1 MERLF
6 TSVIIPAAGQG
17 RRMNSTINK
26 QYLTLNEKPILA
38 YTLDVFEKCSM
49 INEIVLVIN
58 KDEFKIC
65 EQQVLKPYHYTKVQL
80 VEGGDTRQQSV
91 YAGLKAVNSKADI
104 VMVHDGA
111 RPIIQESVIIKSIYE
126 TMEHQA
132 TVVGV
137 PAKNTIK
144 VINASGFVEYTPN
157 RDYLIEI
164 QTPQTFEHQ
173 LLRRAHENAIEEGV
187 EGTDDAFLVERL
199 SCPVKI
205 VVGQYTNIKITT
217 PEDLII
223 AESIIKRYEKKT
235 INGSGKINRLLKK

>member
-17 RRMNSTINK
+17 KRMNASMNK
-26 QYLTLNEKPILA
+26 QYLTINGKPVLA
-38 YTLDVFEKCSM
+38 YTLDVFEKCSL
-49 INEIVLVIN
+49 IKEIILVIN
-58 KDEFKIC
+58 KDEFEIC
-65 EQQVLKPYHYTKVQL
+65 RQQVLRPYHYTKVQL
-80 VEGGDTRQQSV
+80 VEGGSTRQQSV
-91 YAGLKAVNSKADI
+91 YEGLKAVNSKADI
-104 VMVHDGA
+104 VMTHDGA

-126 TMEHQA
+126 TMKDKA

-144 VINASGFVEYTPN
+144 VINSGGFVEYTPN
-157 RDYLIEI
+157 RDYLVEI

-173 LLRRAHENAIEEGV
+173 LLRRAHENAIEEGI

-199 SCPVKI
+199 SYPVK
-205 VVGQYTNIKITT
+205 VVTGHYTNIKITT

-223 AESIIKRYEKKT
+223 AEAIIKEFEKA
-235 INGSGKINRLLKK
+235 IIGERKIKR

>member
-6 TSVIIPAAGQG
+6 ISVIIPAAGYG
-17 RRMNSTINK
+17 RRMNASVNK
-26 QYLTLNEKPILA
+26 QYLTIKGKPILA
-38 YTLDVFEKCSM
+38 YTLDIFEKCPL
-49 INEIVLVIN
+49 IKEIILVIR

-65 EQQVLKPYHYTKVQL
+65 QQQVLKPYHYKKVKL

-91 YAGLKAVNSKADI
+91 YAGLKAVAPQTDI
-104 VMVHDGA
+104 VMTHDGA
-111 RPIIQESVIIKSIYE
+111 RPMIQESVVIQSIYE

-144 VINASGFVEYTPN
+144 VIRSDGFVEYTPD
-157 RDYLIEI
+157 RDFLVEI
-164 QTPQTFEHQ
+164 QTPQTFEHK
-173 LLRRAHENAIEEGV
+173 LLLEAHEKALKEGV

-199 SCPVKI
+199 GHPVKI
-205 VVGQYTNIKITT
+205 VPGHYSNIKITT

-223 AESIIKRYEKKT
+223 AESIIKRFEKKSARERN
-235 INGSGKINRLLKK
+235 IKR